1 MHNKSLEKLEYYKI
15 LDILTTFCTTLIGK
29 NIVNNLQ
36 PSNNKSIVLNSLN
49 ETTQANSL
57 IYKKGNPVFY
67 DICNIAIYKKTINSN
82 GILSTKALLDIAKVL
97 SLSNSL
103 KNYFYLDN
111 ENCEELFPILF
122 DMFSKLYTNNNLYEK
137 ITNNIIDEFTISDNA
152 TSNLLDIR
160 RKQKNTEKLIKE
172 KLNSLLH
179 SSTYSK
185 YIQDSVVT
193 IRNNRYVIPVKEE
206 YKSNIKG
213 FIHDISSSGST
224 VFIEPISIFD
234 LNNEISKLKADE
246 NTEIEKFLYELTCLM
261 APICEDLVNTCNLI
275 GKLDFIFAK
284 ANYSISLNA
293 IQPII
298 NDSKHINLIKARHP
312 LISNQNV
319 VPISL
324 TIGNGY
330 RTLLIT
336 GPNTGGKTVTLK
348 TIGILVLMACS
359 GLHIPAAEN
368 SSIYIFDNIFADIG
382 DEQSIQSSLSTFSA
396 HISNIV
402 EILNN
407 SCENSLVLLDELG
420 SGTDP
425 VEGSCLAQS
434 ILETLYS
441 KNLITIAT
449 THYPELKHF
458 ALVTNGF
465 ENASVEFNI
474 DTLSPTYRLL
484 FGVPGQSNAF
494 AISKKLGLNENII
507 NRASSLIH
515 SDSIN
520 IEELLKNI
528 YDDKI
533 AIENE
538 KENIQKNSS
547 QIELLKKSLDTK
559 LTELKN
565 KESTIIEN
573 AKIEARRI
581 LRFCKRR
588 SKFGFK
594 RN

>member
-15 LDILTTFCTTLIGK
+15 LDILSTFCTSLMGK
-29 NIVNNLQ
+29 NIVENLQ
-36 PSNNKSIVLNSLN
+36 PSNNKDTVLNSLN
-49 ETTQANSL
+49 ETTQATSL
-57 IYKKGNPVFY
+57 IYKKGNPTFY
-67 DICNIAIYKKTINSN
+67 DICNINIYKKIITSN
-82 GILSTKALLDIAKVL
+82 GILSSKALLDIAKVL
-97 SLSNSL
+97 SISNSL

-111 ENCEELFPILF
+111 ENCENLFPILF
-122 DMFSKLYTNNNLYEK
+122 EIFSKLYTNNNIYEK
-137 ITNNIIDEFTISDNA
+137 ITNNILDEFTIADNA

-160 RKQKNTEKLIKE
+160 RKQKSTEKLIKD
-172 KLNSLLH
+172 KLNSFLH

-185 YIQDSVVT
+185 YIQDSVIT

-213 FIHDISSSGST
+213 FIHDVSSSGST
-224 VFIEPISIFD
+224 VFIEPVFVFD
-234 LNNEISKLKADE
+234 LNNEISKLKSDE
-246 NTEIEKFLYELTCLM
+246 NTEIEKFLYELTCMLL
-261 APICEDLVNTCNLI
+261 PICEDLINTCSLI

-284 ANYSISLNA
+284 ANFSINLHA
-293 IQPII
+293 VQPII
-298 NDSKHINLIKARHP
+298 NDTKYINLIKARHP
-312 LISNQNV
+312 LISENNV
-319 VPISL
+319 VPISIS
-324 TIGNGY
+324 IGTNY

-348 TIGILVLMACS
+348 TIGILLLMAYS
-359 GLHIPAAEN
+359 GLHIPVEEN

-425 VEGSCLAQS
+425 IEGSCLAQS

-458 ALVTNGF
+458 ALVTDGF

-494 AISKKLGLNENII
+494 AISKKLGLNEDII
-507 NRASSLIH
+507 SRASSLIH

-533 AIENE
+533 TIENE
-538 KENIQKNSS
+538 KENILKNSN
-547 QIELLKKSLDTK
+547 QIELLKKTLNTK
-559 LTELKN
+559 IMELKD
-565 KESTIIEN
+565 KENTIIEN
-573 AKIEARRI
+573 AKIEARKI
-581 LRFCKRR
+581 LRFSKRR
-588 SKFGFK
+588 S
-594 RN
+594 

>member
-15 LDILTTFCTTLIGK
+15 LDILSTFCTSLMGK
-29 NIVNNLQ
+29 NIVENLQ
-36 PSNNKSIVLNSLN
+36 PSNNKDTVLNSLN
-49 ETTQANSL
+49 ETTQATSL
-57 IYKKGNPVFY
+57 IYKKGNPTFY
-67 DICNIAIYKKTINSN
+67 DICNINIYKKIITSN
-82 GILSTKALLDIAKVL
+82 GILSSKALLDIAKVL
-97 SLSNSL
+97 SISNSL

-111 ENCEELFPILF
+111 ENCENLFPILF
-122 DMFSKLYTNNNLYEK
+122 EIFSKLYTNNNIYEK
-137 ITNNIIDEFTISDNA
+137 ITNNILDEFTIADNA

-160 RKQKNTEKLIKE
+160 RKQKSTEKLIKD
-172 KLNSLLH
+172 KLNSFLH

-213 FIHDISSSGST
+213 FIHDVSSSGST
-224 VFIEPISIFD
+224 VFIEPVFVFD
-234 LNNEISKLKADE
+234 LNNEISKLKSDE
-246 NTEIEKFLYELTCLM
+246 NTEIEKFLYELTCMLL
-261 APICEDLVNTCNLI
+261 PICEDLINTCSLI

-284 ANYSISLNA
+284 ANFSINLHA
-293 IQPII
+293 VQPII
-298 NDSKHINLIKARHP
+298 NDTKYINLIKARHP
-312 LISNQNV
+312 LISENNV
-319 VPISL
+319 VPISIS
-324 TIGNGY
+324 IGTNY

-348 TIGILVLMACS
+348 TIGILLLMAYS
-359 GLHIPAAEN
+359 GLHIPVEEN

-425 VEGSCLAQS
+425 IEGSCLAQS

-458 ALVTNGF
+458 ALVTDGF

-494 AISKKLGLNENII
+494 AISKKLGLNEDII
-507 NRASSLIH
+507 SRASSLIH

-533 AIENE
+533 TIENE
-538 KENIQKNSS
+538 KENILKNSN
-547 QIELLKKSLDTK
+547 QIELLKKTLNTK
-559 LTELKN
+559 IMELKD
-565 KESTIIEN
+565 KENTIIEN
-573 AKIEARRI
+573 AKIEARKI
-581 LRFCKRR
+581 LRFSKRR
-588 SKFGFK
+588 S
-594 RN
+594 

>member
-172 KLNSLLH
+172 KLNSFLH

-246 NTEIEKFLYELTCLM
+246 NVEIEKFLYELTCSM

-284 ANYSISLNA
+284 ANYSISLNGT
-293 IQPII
+293 QPII

-312 LISNQNV
+312 LISKQNV

-348 TIGILVLMACS
+348 TIGILILMACS

-507 NRASSLIH
+507 NRATSLIH

-538 KENIQKNSS
+538 KENIQKNSN
-547 QIELLKKSLDTK
+547 QIELLKKTLDTK